1 MNHKHNTLLH
11 HVKSCK
17 FIYLNSP
24 VMQVSHWDAHDRICT
39 NWYSYQMFVWQN
51 SIFLFVFVLLLRSS
65 SCTIRTKKRNLNSC
79 FYSVRVEP
87 CFYMSKIL
95 IFVQAT
101 TQLYTRVIFCWKKM
115 YPSCEL
121 FCIYPSCVSHVWTV
135 LCERSTGRV

>member
-1 MNHKHNTLLH
+1 MRVYLLKQPSNASFSLRCAWSH
-11 HVKSCK
+11 LHELVFIPNVCLTK
-17 FIYLNSP
+17 FNFFI
-24 VMQVSHWDAHDRICT
+24 
-39 NWYSYQMFVWQN
+39 
-51 SIFLFVFVLLLRSS
+51 FVLLLRSS